1 MAHYSIDHIRGLVE
15 PGRIHRDVYI
25 DPEIFEMEMDRVW
38 GQAWIYVGHESQ
50 VPDAGDYITTQIGRE
65 PVIMTRDKAGAVH
78 VIYNRCAHKGAKVAE
93 RPCGHAQGFRCPYH
107 GWTYRLD
114 GTLQGVPAK
123 SGYADTGFDMKDPT
137 FHMQHLA
144 QVESYRGF
152 VFACQSADAPD
163 LKTFLG
169 DVSATLDNMADR
181 SPEGELEVAGPP
193 LQYVHDCNWKMWVE
207 NLNDAMHPMVAH
219 GSVGD
224 AARRYAAK
232 LPEGA
237 PYPREAEI
245 IFPFGSNYKFFDD
258 MGVTTL
264 PYGHGYMGG
273 DMSIHTSYSD
283 IPGYFEAMVKSYG
296 EERAKKILSQ
306 NRHNSIFYPSFTAK
320 DAVQAVRV
328 VRPLAVDKTI
338 IETWHFRLKG
348 APEDMLKRTILYSR
362 LINSN
367 GSMVGPDDWDCY
379 ARMQESLV
387 SQSYEWV
394 DMRRGLGKEEQAD
407 GKEKSFGTSD
417 LSFRNQY
424 RAWLQYMT
432 GDTGQE
438 EAA

>member
-1 MAHYSIDHIRGLVE
+1 MAHYSTDHIKGLVE
-15 PGRIHRDVYI
+15 PARLHRDVYI
-25 DPEIFEMEMDRVW
+25 DPVIFDMEMDRVW
-38 GQAWIYVGHESQ
+38 RKAWIYVGHESQ
-50 VPDAGDYITTQIGRE
+50 IPNAGDYITTTVGSE
-65 PVIMTRDKAGAVH
+65 PVIMSRDKQGAVH
-78 VIYNRCAHKGAKVAE
+78 VIYNRCAHKGAKVTE
-93 RPCGHAQGFRCPYH
+93 RPCGHVQGFRCPYH
-107 GWTYRLD
+107 GWTYKLD
-114 GTLQGVPAK
+114 GVLQGVPAR
-123 SGYADTGFDMKDPT
+123 SGYADTGFDMKNPQ

-144 QVESYRGF
+144 QVDSYRGF
-152 VFACQSADAPD
+152 VFACQSSDSPD

-169 DVSATLDNMADR
+169 DAAATLDNMADR

-224 AARRYAAK
+224 SARRYAAS
-232 LPEGA
+232 LPKDA

-245 IFPFGSNYKFFDD
+245 IFPFGSSYKFFDE
-258 MGVTTL
+258 MGVTAL
-264 PYGHGYMGG
+264 PNGHGYMGG
-273 DMSIHTSYSD
+273 EMSIHSSYSD
-283 IPGYFEAMVKSYG
+283 IPGYFEAMVKAHG
-296 EERAKKILSQ
+296 EDRAKNILSQ
-306 NRHNSIFYPSFTAK
+306 NRHNTIFYPSFTAK

-328 VRPLAVDKTI
+328 VRPIAVDKTI

-379 ARMQESLV
+379 ARMQESLS

-394 DMRRGLGKEEQAD
+394 DTRRGLGKEEKLN

-424 RAWLQYMT
+424 RAWIDYMT
-432 GDTGQE
+432 DEAAE